1 MPRPKFND
9 KIRQD
14 VLNKTNGR
22 CYHCNIAIFEERWD
36 VDHYPVRYED
46 IENQCGCMPCGNIT
60 DPYDIS
66 NLQPSCIRCN
76 RSHKYE
82 KRKCW
87 YCGHSQLRI
96 NKQYIKLFV
105 SHLITII
112 LGIVI
117 GKYVM

>member
-1 MPRPKFND
+1 MPRHKFSD
-9 KIRQD
+9 KIRKN
-14 VLNKTNGR
+14 VLEKTNGR

-66 NLQPSCIRCN
+66 NLQPSCVRCN

-112 LGIVI
+112 FGIVI